1 MNNRV
6 QRIRRFS
13 NPTQWHFVST
23 DNNPADHATR
33 FISAARLKDTMW
45 LSGPALLSQPEQT
58 HNQQDTLD
66 LVNPEQDVDVRPLVS
81 TLSTTV
87 KERLLGSQRF
97 CRFSSWKSLT
107 RVMSHPYSPSLQ
119 EGYRGFSRWLQRM
132 ASLHPRSHGRNAH
145 QSPKHNYT
153 YSSRGDL
160 RKRVAVHQGS
170 KTSSKG
176 QPHQSPEP
184 FH

>member
-107 RVMSHPYSPSLQ
+107 RVMSCLTHIVRLYRKDTEDSHDGCNGWHHCTQDHTVEMLTKVQNTIIRTVQ
-119 EGYRGFSRWLQRM
+119 EE
-132 ASLHPRSHGRNAH
+132 
-145 QSPKHNYT
+145 T
-153 YSSRGDL
+153 YAKEL
-160 RKRVAVHQGS
+160 
-170 KTSSKG
+170 
-176 QPHQSPEP
+176 
-184 FH
+184 